1 MKSGMYQIPDSTLLY
16 LGRYEYDAIVG
27 LNLRELREEESGS
40 YFIFSSSISSVKIQW
55 RYTYLVYPWRR
66 LSDRRKF
73 PLAQQV
79 LLFSIKIG
87 TTTLM
92 VVTLENFNIVN
103 LKSSL
108 TSKKMSKTSKWT
120 IIAGKIKHNDF
131 QFFNSK

>member
-1 MKSGMYQIPDSTLLY
+1 MYQIPDSTLLY

-27 LNLRELREEESGS
+27 LNLRELRGEESGPPELLF
-40 YFIFSSSISSVKIQW
+40 YLLLFYILCKNPMKI
-55 RYTYLVYPWRR
+55 YLVYPWRR

-79 LLFSIKIG
+79 LLFSIRIG

-120 IIAGKIKHNDF
+120 IIAGKIKHNNF